1 MQSRWRIRVD
11 TGGTFTD
18 AWALGPDGIERRAK
32 ILSDGTLRCRLVGEE
47 NGWFITDS
55 EIAAPDG
62 TFAGWSCGSA
72 TVAGSREGARRLKL
86 EGDTANL
93 VVHGILELS
102 CGDEAPVAAAHILTG
117 TPAGGKLPPM
127 DFRVA
132 TTRGTNALLE
142 RKGAPVLLVVSS
154 GFADLLEIRDQ
165 RRELLFS
172 LAQPQRPGLAAM
184 TNLLLKQ
191 LPHMH
196 VVELDR
202 DLVARLEKAY
212 PRERLTVHSGDALK
226 FDFGS
231 IPVPEG
237 QRLRVVGNLP
247 YNISS
252 PLLFHLAEF
261 APLVEDQHFMLQKE
275 VVERMVA
282 EPGTKAYSRLSVM
295 LQWRYDMELLFIVPP
310 EAFDPPPQVDSA
322 IVRMIPKRERLACD
336 AGKLEQ
342 VVAKAFSQRRKV
354 IRNCVAGMFTEAQ
367 LVEAGIDPGAR
378 PEAVGLEQY
387 VALANLL

>member
-1 MQSRWRIRVD
+1 MKHVARKRFGQN
-11 TGGTFTD
+11 FLTD
-18 AWALGPDGIERRAK
+18 DHVLNSIIDAIAPRRGQAM
-32 ILSDGTLRCRLVGEE
+32 V
-47 NGWFITDS
+47 
-55 EIAAPDG
+55 EIG
-62 TFAGWSCGSA
+62 
-72 TVAGSREGARRLKL
+72 
-86 EGDTANL
+86 
-93 VVHGILELS
+93 
-102 CGDEAPVAAAHILTG
+102 
-117 TPAGGKLPPM
+117 
-127 DFRVA
+127 
-132 TTRGTNALLE
+132 
-142 RKGAPVLLVVSS
+142 
-154 GFADLLEIRDQ
+154 
-165 RRELLFS
+165 
-172 LAQPQRPGLAAM
+172 PGLAAM
-184 TNLLLKQ
+184 TALLLKE
-191 LPHMH
+191 LDHMH

-226 FDFGS
+226 FDFS
-231 IPVPEG
+231 SLPVPEG

-261 APLVEDQHFMLQKE
+261 AHLVEDQHFMLQKE

-282 EPGTKAYSRLSVM
+282 EPGTKAYSRLTVM
-295 LQWRYDMELLFIVPP
+295 LQWRYDMELLFVVPP
-310 EAFDPPPQVDSA
+310 TAFDPPPQVDSA

-336 AGKLEQ
+336 PVKLEQ